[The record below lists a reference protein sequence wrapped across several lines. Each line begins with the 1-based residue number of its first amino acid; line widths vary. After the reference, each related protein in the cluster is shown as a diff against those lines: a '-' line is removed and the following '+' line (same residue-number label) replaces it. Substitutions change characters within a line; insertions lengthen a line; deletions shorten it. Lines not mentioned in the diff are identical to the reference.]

1 MAKRRNIPESEYLKG
16 LNEAVENIQEAVD
29 NLEHG
34 SVVGLANA
42 LLYIATE
49 SQQRAP
55 IDTGDLRGSVEVKI
69 NNESYAKGQSG
80 GGITVN
86 GTIPDNHENET
97 VIGEVSYNTK
107 YAANQHEHTEYDH
120 PKGGQAKYL
129 ESVLVEEK
137 DRILKLIAEGIINE
151 MMKQIGEFIADFIN
165 KIFNMDC
172 VAGMS
177 MYPDK
182 SIDMILC
189 DLPYGVTDCRWDSII
204 PFDLLWK
211 QYKRIIKDNGAIVL
225 TACQPFTTKLISSQP
240 KLFRYCWYWIKNMVT
255 GFAFSKFQ
263 PLRCVED
270 ICVFYKHAPT
280 YNPQGIIVHNKP
292 IINRGKK
299 DKGKGSSVYHFDT
312 LKKDTV
318 TYVTNYPRQILNIPC
333 ERGLHPTQ
341 KPVRLFEYLIKTY
354 TNPNELVLDNCMGSG
369 TTAVA
374 CINTGRKYT
383 GFEWDEEYYEVI
395 KDRLAKLGGG

>member
-16 LNEAVENIQEAVD
+16 LNEAVDNIQEAVD

-55 IDTGDLRGSVEVKI
+55 VDTGDLRGSVEVKI

-137 DRILKLIAEGIINE
+137 DRILKLIADGAINE
-151 MMKQIGEFIADFIN
+151 MMK
-165 KIFNMDC
+165 
-172 VAGMS
+172 
-177 MYPDK
+177 
-182 SIDMILC
+182 
-189 DLPYGVTDCRWDSII
+189 
-204 PFDLLWK
+204 
-211 QYKRIIKDNGAIVL
+211 
-225 TACQPFTTKLISSQP
+225 
-240 KLFRYCWYWIKNMVT
+240 
-255 GFAFSKFQ
+255 
-263 PLRCVED
+263 
-270 ICVFYKHAPT
+270 
-280 YNPQGIIVHNKP
+280 
-292 IINRGKK
+292 
-299 DKGKGSSVYHFDT
+299 
-312 LKKDTV
+312 
-318 TYVTNYPRQILNIPC
+318 
-333 ERGLHPTQ
+333 
-341 KPVRLFEYLIKTY
+341 
-354 TNPNELVLDNCMGSG
+354 
-369 TTAVA
+369 
-374 CINTGRKYT
+374 
-383 GFEWDEEYYEVI
+383 
-395 KDRLAKLGGG
+395 